1 MLSTLTTKPDL
12 LTIKSVALHHVSVP
26 LLEPFRISNG
36 EVISKEAILVEVT
49 TDDGVTGWGEASPMS
64 GSFYS
69 SDTPES
75 AYSALSETLVPLAL
89 SNEIDVPSF
98 YKTLRHQPVD
108 AFAKAGI
115 EGALWDAYAKRL
127 NKPLFELL
135 GNRQRPIPSGVAIG
149 IYSQVSDLIDRV
161 KRYSSEGY
169 QRVKIKI
176 QPGWDIEPV
185 SAIRRELPDLALMV
199 DANAAYSISDAS
211 VFRELDK
218 HNLMMIEQPL
228 AREAFAEA
236 GELQKQLR
244 TPVCADESAE
254 SMNSLKLLV
263 QHRAAR
269 IINIKIQRVGGLSE
283 ARLMLEFAR
292 AAGLECWVGT
302 MPELGVASAQ
312 GLALAANEA
321 FVYPTDIEASAR
333 WYVDD
338 VIEPQIEVDS
348 EGFIHIPD
356 KQNYT
361 VRRQK
366 VEKYTVRKDEFRG

>member
-1 MLSTLTTKPDL
+1 MISTLTTKPDL

-36 EVISKEAILVEVT
+36 EVTSKEAILVEVT
-49 TDDGVTGWGEASPMS
+49 TDDGVTGWGEASPMP

-75 AYSALSETLVPLAL
+75 ACSALSETLVPLVL

-98 YKTLRHQPVD
+98 YKSLRQQRVD

-199 DANAAYSISDAS
+199 DANASYSISDAS
-211 VFRELDK
+211 VFRELDQ

-292 AAGLECWVGT
+292 VAGLECWVGT

-312 GLALAANEA
+312 GLALASSEA
-321 FVYPTDIEASAR
+321 FSYPTDIEASAR

-338 VIEPQIEVDS
+338 VIEPRIEVDS
-348 EGFIHIPD
+348 SGFIQPPATAGSGYEVSIE
-356 KQNYT
+356 KI
-361 VRRQK
+361 
-366 VEKYTVRKDEFRG
+366 EKYRL

>member
-1 MLSTLTTKPDL
+1 MLSTLTTKTQL

-36 EVISKEAILVEVT
+36 EVTSKEAILVELT
-49 TDDGVTGWGEASPMS
+49 TSDGVTGWGEASPMS

-75 AYSALSETLVPLAL
+75 SASALSETLIPFVLTSEINVPT
-89 SNEIDVPSF
+89 F
-98 YKTLRHQPVD
+98 YETLRQQPVD

-115 EGALWDAYAKRL
+115 EGALWDAYAKHL
-127 NKPLFELL
+127 KKPLFEVL
-135 GNRQRPIPSGVAIG
+135 GGTRRPVSSGVAIG
-149 IYSQVSDLIDRV
+149 IYDKISDLIERV

-176 QPGWDIEPV
+176 QPGWDVEPV
-185 SAIRRELPDLALMV
+185 AAIRRELPTVPLMV
-199 DANAAYSISDAS
+199 DANAAYSLSHID

-228 AREAFAEA
+228 ARDAIAEA

-244 TPVCADESAE
+244 TPLCADESAE
-254 SMNSLKLLV
+254 TINSIELLV
-263 QHRAAR
+263 QHQAAR
-269 IINIKIQRVGGLSE
+269 IINIKVQRVGGLSE
-283 ARLMLEFAR
+283 ARLMLEYAR

-312 GLALAANEA
+312 GLALACNEG
-321 FVYPTDIEASAR
+321 FSYPTDIEASSR

-338 VIEPQIEVDS
+338 VIEPPIKIDTLGLIDMTAYQVS
-348 EGFIHIPD
+348 
-356 KQNYT
+356 
-361 VRRQK
+361 R
-366 VEKYTVRKDEFRG
+366 EKINKYAL